1 MLLRFFFHTD
11 AAQLEPPQRNL
22 EQAAQRKDGIAAW

>member
-1 MLLRFFFHTD
+1 MLLRLFLDAD
-11 AAQLEPPQRNL
+11 AAQLESPQRDF